1 MKIVVERHEDGF
13 VAYPLGL
20 KGVVIGQGNSYD
32 AAVADVTS
40 AIRVHIE
47 TFGQDVLRDGSPL
60 LDVFITDAK
69 IPA

>member
-40 AIRVHIE
+40 AIRFHIE